1 VSNARKPVSTPI
13 STDPVFE
20 QEMTA
25 INADLDA
32 IANKRHNA
40 VARHK

>member
-1 VSNARKPVSTPI
+1 VSDARKAVSAPI
-13 STDPVFE
+13 SADSVFE

-25 INADLDA
+25 INTDRDA

-40 VARHK
+40 MAGYK

>member
-13 STDPVFE
+13 STDSVLK
-20 QEMTA
+20 QKVTA

-32 IANKRHNA
+32 VTDKRYNA
-40 VARHK
+40 VAGHK